1 MDRAELLT
9 FEEIAHFV
17 RVAAPLGIDKV
28 RLTGGEPLMRRDLPR
43 LVRMLVGHSR
53 RPRRWPD
60 HQRPAP
66 RRAGP
71 GALRRRPAPHQRQPR
86 HARPRP
92 LPRGRPPRRPGAR
105 AGRHRRR
112 EEGGLSSHQDQ
123 RRQHSRPDRRGRRAA
138 GPLCAGTRPG
148 DAVHRVHAD
157 RRRGV
162 GARQGLLRARDPG
175 ADRARGLS
183 AGPGCRTTT
192 RAPRRWTSPTPTAA
206 ARWASS
212 RRCRGRSA

>member
-17 RVAAPLGIDKV
+17 RVASPLGIDKV

-43 LVRMLVGHSR
+43 LVRMIVDIPGVRDVGLTTNGLLLAEHA
-53 RPRRWPD
+53 
-60 HQRPAP
+60 QAL
-66 RRAGP
+66 
-71 GALRRRPAPHQRQPR
+71 LRRRPAPHQRQPR
-86 HARPRP
+86 HARSRP
-92 LPRGRPPRRPGAR
+92 LPQGRPPRRAGAR

-123 RRQHSRPDRRGRRAA
+123 RRQHSRPERRGRCAA

-148 DAVHRVHAD
+148 AAVHRVHAD

-162 GARQGLLRARDPG
+162 GARQGLFRPRDPG

-183 AGPGCRTTT
+183 AGPCCRTTT

-206 ARWASS
+206 ARWA
-212 RRCRGRSA
+212 